1 MSEPWLDALTRRR
14 LGGAVLLLAA
24 IVVAA
29 LVLWPGKEGDPAAA
43 PKRLPFRIVSV
54 PPLGIGFA
62 HPRGWQRTVR
72 RRVLSLR
79 SPDRSTL
86 MFFSSPVARPAR
98 EQVKD
103 EAERA
108 LLRRFAPARVVREA
122 PGSIGNRPAAGFE
135 LRGRDRTGV
144 VRALVLVTSTVYR
157 TYAVTILTGP
167 RPSRRRLREAAQIVG
182 TVRFSR
188 PLRRKR

>member
-1 MSEPWLDALTRRR
+1 MPGITAALTRRR
-14 LGGAVLLLAA
+14 LGGAVLLL
-24 IVVAA
+24 VGVAVA
-29 LVLWPGKEGDPAAA
+29 LVVLLPGSDEASGP

-62 HPRGWQRTVR
+62 HPRGWKRTVR
-72 RRVLSLR
+72 KRVIGLR

-86 MFFSSPVARPAR
+86 MFLSSPVARPAR
-98 EQVKD
+98 KQVKD
-103 EAERA
+103 EAARA
-108 LLRRFAPARVVREA
+108 LLRQFAPAKIVREA
-122 PGSIGNRPAAGFE
+122 PGSLGNRPAATFE
-135 LRGRDRTGV
+135 LKGRDRSGV
-144 VRALVLVTSTVYR
+144 VRALVLVTSTPYR

-167 RPSRRRLREAAQIVG
+167 RPSGRRLREASQIVG

>member
-1 MSEPWLDALTRRR
+1 MLGITTAALTRRR
-14 LGGAVLLLAA
+14 LGGAVLLL
-24 IVVAA
+24 VGVAVA
-29 LVLWPGKEGDPAAA
+29 LIVLWPRSDNAYELPE
-43 PKRLPFRIVSV
+43 RLPFRIVSV

-62 HPRGWQRTVR
+62 HPRGWRRTVR
-72 RRVLSLR
+72 KQVIGLR

-98 EQVKD
+98 RHVKE

-108 LLRRFAPARVVREA
+108 LLRQFAPAKVVNEA
-122 PGSIGNRPAAGFE
+122 PGSLGNRPAATFE
-135 LRGRDRTGV
+135 LKGRDRSGV
-144 VRALVLVTSTVYR
+144 VRALVLVTSTPYR

-167 RPSRRRLREAAQIVG
+167 RPSGRRLAEARQIVG

-188 PLRRKR
+188 PLRRRR